1 MYLIFYRKMQKN
13 INIWLSDTYG
23 YINKKNIMKG
33 NELYINLI
41 YNDTNKNFITIIITG
56 LREYYWD
63 KRNLLDIKL
72 KKELENIIKDN
83 SPKFIFKNN
92 TYILNNEI
100 TKFDKI
106 KIPINDYIDC
116 INKGINI
123 KSKLLINNYN
133 VSLDFRSYDFLQY

>member
-1 MYLIFYRKMQKN
+1 MQKN